1 VRRRRVRAFAPGE
14 GDGRSAR
21 HARRDSDSIQRGRA
35 MNVLIVDDEP
45 VARRG
50 LRRQL
55 AQLPGVTCV
64 GDCGTRAE
72 AVAAIR
78 DRQPDVVLLAI
89 QLGRRNAFEI
99 VEEIGVES
107 MPLVVFVTAYDRHAV
122 TAFEVHAVD
131 YVLKPVDP
139 ERLREAIERA
149 ASTLS
154 VQLAVSLADRL
165 EALLA
170 EAEGTLHGPETPTA
184 GAPERFVARDADGRV
199 ALLEIEQ
206 IERFESA
213 GNYVRVH
220 TRGRSYLM
228 RTTMDRVARR
238 LATRR
243 GFIRVRRSA
252 IVNVRA
258 VASLERSGKSSF
270 VVHLRSGAT
279 VTSSRFY
286 QPGIRRLLRDGRQ

>member
-1 VRRRRVRAFAPGE
+1 
-14 GDGRSAR
+14 
-21 HARRDSDSIQRGRA
+21 
-35 MNVLIVDDEP
+35 MKVLIVDDEP

-64 GDCGTRAE
+64 GECGTRAE

-78 DRQPDVVLLAI
+78 DGQPDVVLLDI
-89 QLGRRNAFEI
+89 QLGRTNAFEI
-99 VEEIGVES
+99 VEEIGVEA

-122 TAFEVHAVD
+122 KAFEVHALD

-154 VQLAVSLADRL
+154 QQRAVSLADRL
-165 EALLA
+165 EGLLS
-170 EAEGTLHGPETPTA
+170 EAQRTVHGPESPA
-184 GAPERFVARDADGRV
+184 VRQPERFVAHGADDRMS
-199 ALLEIEQ
+199 LLEIEH
-206 IERFESA
+206 IEWFESD

-220 TRGRSYLM
+220 SRGRSYLM
-228 RTTMDRVARR
+228 RTTMDRVAQR

-243 GFIRVRRSA
+243 WFIRVRRSA
-252 IVNVRA
+252 IVNMRA
-258 VASLERSGKSSF
+258 VASLERNGKSSF
-270 VVHLRSGAT
+270 IVHLRSGAT

-286 QPGIRRLLRDGRQ
+286 QAAIRRLLREDRQ

>member
-1 VRRRRVRAFAPGE
+1 
-14 GDGRSAR
+14 
-21 HARRDSDSIQRGRA
+21 
-35 MNVLIVDDEP
+35 MKVLIVDDEP

-64 GDCGTRAE
+64 GECGTRAE
-72 AVAAIR
+72 AVSAIR
-78 DRQPDVVLLAI
+78 DRQPDVVLLDI
-89 QLGRRNAFEI
+89 QLGRSNAFDI
-99 VEEIGVES
+99 VETIGVES

-122 TAFEVHAVD
+122 KAFEVHALD

-154 VQLAVSLADRL
+154 LRHAVSLADRL
-165 EALLA
+165 EGLLS
-170 EAEGTLHGPETPTA
+170 EAQRTIRGPEPVA
-184 GAPERFVARDADGRV
+184 DPAPERIVVHDADRLS
-199 ALLEIEQ
+199 LLEIEQ
-206 IERFESA
+206 VEWFQSA

-220 TRGRSYLM
+220 SRGRSYLV
-228 RTTMDRVARR
+228 RTTMDRVAQR
-238 LATRR
+238 LATQQS
-243 GFIRVRRSA
+243 FIRVRRSA

-258 VASLERSGKSSF
+258 VASLEPNGRSSF
-270 VVHLRSGAT
+270 IVHLRSGAT

-286 QPGIRRLLRDGRQ
+286 QPAIRRLLRDDR

>member
-1 VRRRRVRAFAPGE
+1 VR
-14 GDGRSAR
+14 
-21 HARRDSDSIQRGRA
+21 
-35 MNVLIVDDEP
+35 VLIVDDEP

-64 GDCGTRAE
+64 GECGSRRE

-78 DRQPDVVLLAI
+78 DRRPDLVLLDI
-89 QLGRRNAFEI
+89 QLGRASAFEI
-99 VEEIGVES
+99 VEDIGVES
-107 MPLVVFVTAYDRHAV
+107 MPLIVFVTAYDRHAV
-122 TAFEVHAVD
+122 KAFEVHALD

-154 VQLAVSLADRL
+154 RQTTVSLADRL
-165 EALLA
+165 EGFLSEAARTLRGA
-170 EAEGTLHGPETPTA
+170 ESPTVR
-184 GAPERFVARDADGRV
+184 PSERFVVRGADDRV
-199 ALLEIEQ
+199 SLLELEHIEW
-206 IERFESA
+206 FESE

-220 TRGRSYLM
+220 SRGRSYLM
-228 RTTMDRVARR
+228 RATMDSVAQR

-243 GFIRVRRSA
+243 WFIRVRRSA

-258 VASLERSGKSSF
+258 VASLERNGKSSF
-270 VVHLRSGAT
+270 IVHLRSGAA

-286 QPGIRRLLRDGRQ
+286 QSAIRRLLHDDW